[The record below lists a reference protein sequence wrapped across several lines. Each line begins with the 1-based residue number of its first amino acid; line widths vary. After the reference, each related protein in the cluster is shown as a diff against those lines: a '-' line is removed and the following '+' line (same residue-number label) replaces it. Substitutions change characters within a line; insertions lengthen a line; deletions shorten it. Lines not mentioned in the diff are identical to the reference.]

1 MSKWYEQ
8 QGDHQ
13 QGVII
18 SSRVRLA
25 RNLSDYAFPN
35 RAKAAVSHEVI
46 GKLSGAMSDE
56 KGQLAQGYSIVDM
69 NQISQVDKIAM
80 MEMHIISPNFVK
92 IQGPSALI
100 LSEDEAVS
108 IMINEEDHLRIQS
121 MAPGMDLYKA
131 LDEANK
137 MDDLFEDKVDY
148 AFDQDLGY
156 LTACPT
162 NLGTGLRAS
171 YMIHVPALET
181 SGQLQLILDAI
192 GKFGL
197 TVRGIY
203 GEGSDA
209 LGSVFQISNQVT
221 LGMTEQEIIDNLS
234 SVTRQIVE
242 QELLVRSKLLKEKRH
257 RFEDAVYRSY
267 GILKYARMITSK
279 EAMTMLSDMK
289 LGIELGIIRTENDEQ
304 INIYNL
310 MSRIQPANLQIMHNR
325 HLSSDER
332 DMARADYLRK
342 HLPKVIEER

>member
-8 QGDHQ
+8 QAESQ
-13 QGVII
+13 NGVII

-25 RNLSDYAFPN
+25 RNLRDYAFPN
-35 RAKAAVSHEVI
+35 RAKVAESQELVQKVSKSLIAATQDSENTFE
-46 GKLSGAMSDE
+46 LM
-56 KGQLAQGYSIVDM
+56 DM
-69 NQISQVDKIAM
+69 AHVSQVDKIAM
-80 MEMHIISPNFVK
+80 MEMHIISPNFIKV
-92 IQGPSALI
+92 QGPSSLL
-100 LSEDEAVS
+100 LSKDEALS
-108 IMINEEDHLRIQS
+108 IMLGEEDHIRIQS
-121 MAPGMDLYKA
+121 MATGMNLNHA
-131 LDEANK
+131 MDEANRI
-137 MDDLFEDKVDY
+137 DDIFEEALEY
-148 AFDQDLGY
+148 AFDNNLGY

-162 NLGTGLRAS
+162 NLGTGMRAS

-203 GEGSDA
+203 GEGSEA
-209 LGSVFQISNQVT
+209 LGSVFQISNQVS

-234 SVTRQIVE
+234 SVTKQIVE
-242 QELLVRSKLLKEKRH
+242 QELMVRNKLIKEKRH

-289 LGIELGIIRTENDEQ
+289 LGMELGLIRTADKKK

-310 MSRIQPANLQIMHNR
+310 MSKIQPANLQIMHN
-325 HLSSDER
+325 HQLSTDER
-332 DMARADYLRK
+332 DMARAEYLRK
-342 HLPKVIEER
+342 HMPKVIE